1 MYTLK
6 ELFENLN
13 LFAPVEYSR
22 KLIENGDYDN
32 SGILIKSTEN
42 ANKILFTLDLT
53 ENAVKRAKRL
63 GCDTIVTHHPAIYN
77 PLSTIDAT
85 DLSTSAVALALNYK
99 LNVISMHLNLD
110 VSKGG
115 IDQSLAMALGAKEFE
130 ILDPLCDGVGYGRLF
145 EIPATTLKDYKN
157 LVKTTL
163 KTDKILVY
171 GNKNDKI
178 SRVASFCGGGAS
190 HAETQVKKGV
200 APDLVVTSDMPHH
213 VLKYL
218 IEKGVSVMIITH
230 YASEN
235 YGFKKFYEHID
246 KTLNQKAQVYYYDD
260 ERFI

>member
-1 MYTLK
+1 MFTLK
-6 ELFENLN
+6 ELFENLD

-22 KLIENGDYDN
+22 KLIENGGYDN

-63 GCDTIVTHHPAIYN
+63 GCDTIVTHHPAIYT

-85 DLSTSAVALALNYK
+85 DVTTSAVALALNYK

-115 IDQSLAMALGAKEFE
+115 IDQSLATALGGKEFE
-130 ILDPLCDGVGYGRLF
+130 ILDPLFDGVGYGRLF
-145 EIPATTLKDYKN
+145 EIQEVRLKDYEKQ
-157 LVKTTL
+157 VKKTL
-163 KTDKILVY
+163 NTDKVIVY
-171 GNKNDKI
+171 GSKNSTIK
-178 SRVASFCGGGAS
+178 RVASFCGGGAS
-190 HAETQVKKGV
+190 YAETQVKKGV

-213 VLKYL
+213 ILKYL
-218 IEKGVSVMIITH
+218 IEKNILVMIITH

-235 YGFKKFYEHID
+235 YGFKKFYEHVH
-246 KTLNQKAQVYYYDD
+246 KTLNQKAEVYYFDD